1 MKKESGHGKK
11 DQIEFEFQNPFFGE
25 VIALFAKYEKHQCIL
40 DFHKITFKIKIL
52 AKNPY
57 SSTSLGMV
65 VLVNLICHDP
75 FLMSDRHK
83 WI

>member
-40 DFHKITFKIKIL
+40 DFHKITFKIEIL

-57 SSTSLGMV
+57 SSTRHVDGSL
-65 VLVNLICHDP
+65 LIL
-75 FLMSDRHK
+75 FAMTL
-83 WI
+83 